1 MTPFERFTFYTP
13 CGEDLLTVNQPDM
26 TETKLRF
33 DTDGGSAT
41 LSWHQVRD
49 LYCAMDE
56 WLVNN
61 AHLAKREN

>member
-13 CGEDLLTVNQPDM
+13 CGEDLLTVNKPDM